1 MKKAAGKRITTSKKK
16 VGSLR
21 ARSGKTGNVK
31 GGGFLTSATAAAIDG
46 VGKALATTA
55 QKQ

>member
-1 MKKAAGKRITTSKKK
+1 MKKAAGKRITTSKKQ

-31 GGGFLTSATAAAIDG
+31 GGFLASATAAAIDR
-46 VGKALATTA
+46 VGKALATMA
-55 QKQ
+55 RKQ